1 MNYRALVFCF
11 VTLAAPAV
19 LAQSWVKPSNC
30 PAQFRTLGTGIQRC
44 PADSCTIKVTVVP
57 PTGNTP
63 CIASITNGD
72 FRVTPSAGPNKK
84 IKWQISSCPA
94 SKCRFDDTQGIYI
107 LTDPATQ
114 MIDPSF
120 TTISPRV
127 YGWKDKNDVNLAQVT
142 YEPRVWWQSSPGAD
156 PQACCPIDPKITNDN

>member
-1 MNYRALVFCF
+1 MSHRALVFCF

-30 PAQFRTLGTGIQRC
+30 PVPLRTLGSGTQRC
-44 PADSCTIKVTVVP
+44 PAEGCTIKVTVIP
-57 PTGNTP
+57 PTKSTP
-63 CIASITNGD
+63 CIASIDNGN
-72 FRVTPSAGPNKK
+72 FYVTPSAGLKK
-84 IKWQISSCPA
+84 QIKWQISACPA
-94 SKCRFDDTQGIYI
+94 SMCRFDDTQGIYI

-120 TTISPRV
+120 TATSPRV
-127 YGWKDKNDVNLAQVT
+127 YGWKDKNDVNLAVVT
-142 YEPRVWWQSSPGAD
+142 YEPRVWWRSSPGAQ